1 MAAVSLLGTPTF
13 NTTAGAKTV
22 TATPAVGDL
31 IVILAAFSN
40 ATDMNDPSDDQG
52 GTYSWLGF
60 TVRSASG
67 LILGAFVRN
76 SLVTSATS
84 TVYSVDTND
93 ADNGGGLAVLKV
105 TGCPV
110 AGADAIRQIAVADDK
125 NSGTT
130 PTPVFSNTTLVGN
143 PIIGAVLNLNN
154 PPGLTPRTG
163 YSERYDSGYSTPTTG
178 MEVMSSDVGEAVT
191 SVAWG
196 GTSGSNYCALAIEL
210 NARVAKLGDTI
221 NTTAGAKTVTATPA
235 VGDLIVIVQFQAD
248 DTTWSAPSDNKS
260 GTYSLIVGHTASWN
274 TGSGCKAYVR
284 DALISDA
291 SPTIFS
297 SSNPGSDTG
306 GGIAVLK
313 VTGMSKYGTN
323 AIRQSKGNR
332 TTTSVVP
339 TATFDSAPLTTN
351 VVINAVCT
359 ASAETINHKTGYTE
373 LLDSGFVTPPFDYQ
387 IQSIESGETS
397 TSVAWGAGTTTS
409 DDYGIIAFELDTSAS
424 LVTEE
429 LTAATFGFTSNSLTT
444 KKTTNLGAASFG
456 FATLNGQLS
465 RTGQLYAG
473 SLDFTNQPWQQHAT
487 NNQGAAALNFTAQN
501 AEPTQ
506 VVTLSD
512 AALSMSATDITFARQ
527 NNLGVVSFD
536 LVENVV
542 YAGSR
547 VDLDATQLKFAE
559 NDVVLGRTISLAAA
573 ALDMAPYGVAPT
585 AVITLNTA
593 TVDNTA
599 LDITP
604 SNAPLGTVVDLDTA
618 ALGFVVYDVSAGS
631 EINLSLA
638 LLSFAMENQQN
649 AAEVK
654 LSAAAL
660 NFTAQDIGAVKDPV
674 VIELTA
680 AAFDFTEYA
689 LQAAGVPSIG
699 DRRRILMGVGR

>member
-1 MAAVSLLGTPTF
+1 MAAVSLLGTP
-13 NTTAGAKTV
+13 
-22 TATPAVGDL
+22 
-31 IVILAAFSN
+31 
-40 ATDMNDPSDDQG
+40 
-52 GTYSWLGF
+52 
-60 TVRSASG
+60 
-67 LILGAFVRN
+67 
-76 SLVTSATS
+76 
-84 TVYSVDTND
+84 
-93 ADNGGGLAVLKV
+93 
-105 TGCPV
+105 
-110 AGADAIRQIAVADDK
+110 
-125 NSGTT
+125 
-130 PTPVFSNTTLVGN
+130 
-143 PIIGAVLNLNN
+143 
-154 PPGLTPRTG
+154 
-163 YSERYDSGYSTPTTG
+163 
-178 MEVMSSDVGEAVT
+178 
-191 SVAWG
+191 
-196 GTSGSNYCALAIEL
+196 
-210 NARVAKLGDTI
+210 TI

-235 VGDLIVIVQFQAD
+235 VGDLIVIVQFQAQD
-248 DTTWSAPSDNKS
+248 NTWSAPSDNKS
-260 GTYSLIVGHTASWN
+260 GTYSLITGHTASFN
-274 TGSGCKAYVR
+274 SNSGCKAYVR

-313 VTGMSKYGTN
+313 ITGMSKYGTN

-332 TTTSVVP
+332 TTTAVVP

-373 LLDSGFVTPPFDYQ
+373 LLDSGFSTPTFDYQ

-397 TSVAWGAGTTTS
+397 TSVAWGASTTTS

-429 LTAATFGFTSNSLTT
+429 LTVDTFGFTANSLTT
-444 KKTTNLGAASFG
+444 KKTTNIGAASFG

-465 RTGQLYAG
+465 RTGQLHAG

-506 VVTLSD
+506 VVTLTD

-527 NNLGVVSFD
+527 NNLGVVAFD

-547 VDLDATQLKFAE
+547 VDLDAAQLKFAE

-573 ALDMAPYGVAPT
+573 ALDMTPYGVAPA
-585 AVITLNTA
+585 AVITLSTA

-599 LDITP
+599 LGITP
-604 SNAPLGTVVDLDTA
+604 SNAPLGTVVDLDAA
-618 ALGFVVYDVSAGS
+618 ALSFAAYGISAGS

-638 LLSFAMENQQN
+638 LLSFATETQQN
-649 AAEVK
+649 LAAVS

-660 NFTAQDIGAVKDPV
+660 NFTAQDIAAVKDPV

-689 LQAAGVPSIG
+689 LQAMGVSSIG